1 MLKLILTA
9 NSYNPSQTLSW
20 HFLSVVKG
28 DPSHNSLPYPHFIE
42 FLSPSPPTHLHPES
56 TPKHPP
62 SPNTTFYHHFK
73 LLS

>member
-42 FLSPSPPTHLHPES
+42 FLSPSPPTPISDSHKSDLFFHELVC
-56 TPKHPP
+56 
-62 SPNTTFYHHFK
+62 F
-73 LLS
+73 